1 MKAYVVWFGAAALI
15 AGALARPAAA
25 QLVGNP
31 VYFSPKQPTGLTL
44 ALDFGSTLNLKYDG
58 VKYTV
63 SGQSVKPNNLGA
75 RATLGLPLI
84 TVGVGA
90 GIYNPDLTLAGV
102 SADKEIQFMGNAALK
117 LFSPPLVPIG
127 ISLQAGAGYLKQGSG
142 TGAVKTISVPI
153 GLGVA
158 VKPPTPGVSFEVWGA
173 PRVQL
178 NAVSVSG
185 SGSRVQAGLGAS
197 GGVNLGMPMGLGL
210 HLAADYVKLSE
221 KASAGT
227 GSLILPQTQTIVF
240 GAGLHYTFTIPGLPI
255 VPII

>member
-1 MKAYVVWFGAAALI
+1 MKRQVVLFGTAAVLSAVLVT
-15 AGALARPAAA
+15 PAAA
-25 QLVGNP
+25 QLNGNP

-58 VKYTV
+58 VKFEPG
-63 SGQSVKPNNLGA
+63 GQAVKPNNLGA
-75 RATLGLPLI
+75 RATLGLPI
-84 TVGVGA
+84 VTVGVGV
-90 GIYNPDLTLAGV
+90 GIYNPDLTVTGI
-102 SADKEIQFMGNAALK
+102 SADKEVQFMGNAALK

-127 ISLQAGAGYLKQGSG
+127 ISFQAGAGYLKQGSG
-142 TGAVKTISVPI
+142 TGAVKTLSVPI

-158 VKPPTPGVSFEVWGA
+158 IKPPTPGVSVEVWGA

-185 SGSRVQAGLGAS
+185 SGSRVQAGIGAS

-210 HLAADYVKLSE
+210 HVAADYVKLSE
-221 KASAGT
+221 KAAAGT
-227 GSLILPQTQTIVF
+227 GSLVLPQTQTIVF

>member
-1 MKAYVVWFGAAALI
+1 MKHHVVRLGTAALVL
-15 AGALARPAAA
+15 GALARPAEA

-63 SGQSVKPNNLGA
+63 GGQSVKPNNLGA

-84 TVGVGA
+84 TVGVGV
-90 GIYNPDLTLAGV
+90 GIYNPDFNL
-102 SADKEIQFMGNAALK
+102 ADKETQFMGSAALK
-117 LFSPPLVPIG
+117 IFSPPLVPIG
-127 ISLQAGAGYLKQGSG
+127 ISLQAGAGYLKSGS
-142 TGAVKTISVPI
+142 VKIISVPI

-158 VKPPTPGVSFEVWGA
+158 VKPPTPGLSVEVWGA
-173 PRVQL
+173 PRLQF

-185 SGSRVQAGLGAS
+185 VGSRAQAGIGAS

-210 HLAADYVKLSE
+210 HIAVDYAKLSA
-221 KASAGT
+221 KAAAGT
-227 GSLILPQTQTIVF
+227 GSLTLPETQAITF
-240 GAGLHYTFTIPGLPI
+240 GAGLRYTFTIPGLPM

>member
-1 MKAYVVWFGAAALI
+1 MKHHVARLGI
-15 AGALARPAAA
+15 AVLVIGALARPAGA
-25 QLVGNP
+25 QLLGNP

-58 VKYTV
+58 AKYV
-63 SGQSVKPNNLGA
+63 VDGASVKPNNLGA

-84 TVGVGA
+84 TVGVGV
-90 GIYNPDLTLAGV
+90 GIYNPDLTVAGV
-102 SADKEIQFMGNAALK
+102 SADKDVQFMGNAALK
-117 LFSPPLVPIG
+117 IFSPPLVPIG
-127 ISLQAGAGYLKQGSG
+127 ISLQAGAGYLRQGSG

-158 VKPPTPGVSFEVWGA
+158 IKPPTPGVSVEVWGA

-185 SGSRVQAGLGAS
+185 GGSRAQAGIGAS

-210 HLAADYVKLSE
+210 HLAVDYTRMSA

-227 GSLILPQTQTIVF
+227 GGLALPETQSMVF

>member
-1 MKAYVVWFGAAALI
+1 VKHYVARLGTAALVL
-15 AGALARPAAA
+15 GALARPAGA
-25 QLVGNP
+25 QLLGNP

-58 VKYTV
+58 VKYV
-63 SGQSVKPNNLGA
+63 VGGESVKPNNLGA
-75 RATLGLPLI
+75 RATLGLPVI
-84 TVGVGA
+84 TIGVGVGIYSPDVTVA
-90 GIYNPDLTLAGV
+90 GI
-102 SADKEIQFMGNAALK
+102 SADKETQFMGNAALK

-127 ISLQAGAGYLKQGSG
+127 LSLQVGAGYLKAGS
-142 TGAVKTISVPI
+142 VKTISVPI

-158 VKPPTPGVSFEVWGA
+158 IKPPTPGVSVEVWGA
-173 PRVQL
+173 PRLQF
-178 NAVSVSG
+178 NAVSVTG
-185 SGSRVQAGLGAS
+185 GGSRAQAGIGAS

-210 HLAADYVKLSE
+210 HLAVDYAKLSA

-227 GSLILPQTQTIVF
+227 GSLTLPETQTMVF

>member
-1 MKAYVVWFGAAALI
+1 VL
-15 AGALARPAAA
+15 GALARPAGA
-25 QLVGNP
+25 QLLGNP

-58 VKYTV
+58 VKYV
-63 SGQSVKPNNLGA
+63 VGGASVKPNNLGA

-84 TVGVGA
+84 TVGVGV
-90 GIYNPDLTLAGV
+90 GIFNPDLTVAGV
-102 SADKEIQFMGNAALK
+102 SADKETQFMGNAALK
-117 LFSPPLVPIG
+117 IFSPPLVPVG
-127 ISLQAGAGYLKQGSG
+127 ISVQAGAGYLQQGSG
-142 TGAVKTISVPI
+142 TGSVKTISVPI

-158 VKPPTPGVSFEVWGA
+158 IKPPTPGVSVEVWGA
-173 PRVQL
+173 PRLQF

-185 SGSRVQAGLGAS
+185 GGSRAQAGIGAS

-210 HLAADYVKLSE
+210 HLAVDYTKMSG

-227 GSLILPQTQTIVF
+227 GSLTLPEIQTMVF
-240 GAGLHYTFTIPGLPI
+240 GAGLHYTFTIPGLPM